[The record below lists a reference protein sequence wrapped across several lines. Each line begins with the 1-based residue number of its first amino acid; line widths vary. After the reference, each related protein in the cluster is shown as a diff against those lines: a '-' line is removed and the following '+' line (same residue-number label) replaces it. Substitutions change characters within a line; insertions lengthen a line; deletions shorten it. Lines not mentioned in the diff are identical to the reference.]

1 MALKNKA
8 TILLRNN
15 NDRHRVL
22 YIYENNAQSVF
33 KTKNSDFWKIDFC
46 SSVLQNSNFILLF
59 T

>member
-22 YIYENNAQSVF
+22 SLYTYENNAQSVF

-46 SSVLQNSNFILLF
+46 ISVL
-59 T
+59 